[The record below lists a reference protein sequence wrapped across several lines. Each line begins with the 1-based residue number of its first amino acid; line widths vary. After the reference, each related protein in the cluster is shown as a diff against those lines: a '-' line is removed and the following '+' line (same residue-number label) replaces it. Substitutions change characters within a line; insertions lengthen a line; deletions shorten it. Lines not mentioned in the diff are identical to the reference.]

1 MALRKLEIQQML
13 REMNVKFSAE
23 ETYEDLK
30 QRLQKE
36 NQSLWLKA
44 VSENRTQGGSSKR
57 VVVRKR
63 RKTTALQDPSSDAPA
78 ESEPLRTKGETASR
92 SDAAR
97 SRRRQPQVPRN
108 AIEKPPPGK
117 PWKAA
122 ADGTE
127 PFNRKR
133 KVFETVLRR
142 SRMCCENCGKDGD
155 AASGHPQLQPFAI
168 IPQEEGGE
176 HSIKN
181 VVALCPDCLT
191 ALQND
196 PDPKTIKALKRKTRS
211 KIYNALEVVRK
222 KKKMQGRRRF
232 SGRMK

>member
-1 MALRKLEIQQML
+1 MALSKLEIQQML
-13 REMNVKFSAE
+13 REMNVKFNAE

-44 VSENRTQGGSSKR
+44 VSENRTEGRNSKR

-63 RKTTALQDPSSDAPA
+63 RKTAVPQNPTSGVSD
-78 ESEPLRTKGETASR
+78 EPEKLRTERKPASR

-97 SRRRQPQVPRN
+97 LRIRQPEAPRHF
-108 AIEKPPPGK
+108 IEKPAPGK
-117 PWKAA
+117 PWKAT

-127 PFNRKR
+127 PFNRKK

-142 SRMCCENCGKDGD
+142 ARMRCENCGRDCD
-155 AASGHPQLQPFAI
+155 AAAGQPELQPFHI
-168 IPQEEGGE
+168 IPLEEGGE

-181 VVALCPDCLT
+181 VVALCPECL
-191 ALQND
+191 AVLQND
-196 PDPKTIKALKRKTRS
+196 PDPKTTKELKRRTRT
-211 KIYNALEVVRK
+211 KIYDSLEVVRK
-222 KKKMQGRRRF
+222 KKIRGRRRY
-232 SGRMK
+232 SGRPR

>member
-1 MALRKLEIQQML
+1 MALSKLEIQQML

-44 VSENRTQGGSSKR
+44 VSEDRMEGGNAKR

-63 RKTTALQDPSSDAPA
+63 RKEPAPQKPSSEAPA
-78 ESEPLRTKGETASR
+78 EPEILGTEGKPASR

-97 SRRRQPQVPRN
+97 PRRRQPEGPRN
-108 AIEKPPPGK
+108 VIEKPAPGK
-117 PWKAA
+117 PWKEA

-127 PFNRKR
+127 PFNRKK

-142 SRMCCENCGKDGD
+142 SRMCCENCGRDSN
-155 AASGHPQLQPFAI
+155 AASSRSELQPFHIVPLKEA
-168 IPQEEGGE
+168 GE

-181 VVALCPDCLT
+181 VVALCPDCLA

-196 PDPKTIKALKRKTRS
+196 PDPKTIKALKRRTRI
-211 KIYNALEVVRK
+211 KIYDSLEVIRK
-222 KKKMQGRRRF
+222 KKKMRGRRRF
-232 SGRMK
+232 SGRLR